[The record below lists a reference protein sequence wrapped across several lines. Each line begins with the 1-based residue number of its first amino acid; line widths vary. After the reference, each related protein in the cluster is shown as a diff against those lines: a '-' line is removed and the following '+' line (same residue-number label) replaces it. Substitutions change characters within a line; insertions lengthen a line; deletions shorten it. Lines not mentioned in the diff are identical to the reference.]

1 MNGLNSLKALW
12 LALRAARM
20 SRIGMR
26 ETDGEGPPLD
36 GNAIQHPTSYGYENF
51 EANGHKRKTRRGQL
65 QKNENVEDKAD
76 AKTFACV
83 QPGCPRTFSSR
94 FKLVRHILIHS
105 GERRFQCTSCGRRFH
120 RKDHLKN
127 HLQVHNPNKILHSCD
142 LCQKTYCSLLSYRKH
157 IAVHAAEAG
166 DLVCKLCGKMLADR
180 EGILHHLKVH
190 TGSRTLRGPS
200 ERKFPCERCDRSF
213 FTKKDVKRHLV
224 VHTGKRDFV
233 CQFCPQRFGRKD
245 HLVRHTKK
253 SHVGNTNNN
262 HINSSNNTHHL
273 NSSNSNSSP
282 SSESLRKYSP
292 PTALPPVEN
301 HKNGPLMPTPLPD
314 ITGLV
319 IPPPS
324 VPPIM
329 DNSAMDIKP
338 DSSYSMPPPSNLVQ
352 PNYNLT
358 PMPNENGQSLSRYPE
373 PPLLPASQY
382 LPMPQSYPSV
392 GPMMPHPYLNMPSSN
407 NLLSDLLPPMSIASS
422 FTSSLTLDVGNPP
435 LPHFNQAFQ

>member
-1 MNGLNSLKALW
+1 
-12 LALRAARM
+12 M

-26 ETDGEGPPLD
+26 DSDGEGQSRD
-36 GNAIQHPTSYGYENF
+36 GNAIQHQSSFGFENF
-51 EANGHKRKTRRGQL
+51 EVANQQRRRPRRGQL
-65 QKNENVEDKAD
+65 QKNEDEEEKPEAKA
-76 AKTFACV
+76 FMCM

-127 HLQVHNPNKILHSCD
+127 HLQVHNPNKILHSCE

-157 IAVHAAEAG
+157 IALHAAEAG

-180 EGILHHLKVH
+180 EGIMHHLKVH

-200 ERKFPCERCDRSF
+200 ERKFPCDRCDRSF

-253 SHVGNTNNN
+253 SHMNN
-262 HINSSNNTHHL
+262 SNNATAID
-273 NSSNSNSSP
+273 P
-282 SSESLRKYSP
+282 IRKYEP
-292 PTALPPVEN
+292 PPSVQPDTNHN
-301 HKNGPLMPTPLPD
+301 HKSGPMIVPSPLPD
-314 ITGLV
+314 MSGLV
-319 IPPPS
+319 IPTPVSSMMDGPVLDAIKPES
-324 VPPIM
+324 GYVPP
-329 DNSAMDIKP
+329 P
-338 DSSYSMPPPSNLVQ
+338 QPSLVQ
-352 PNYNLT
+352 SNYGLNSLPT
-358 PMPNENGQSLSRYPE
+358 ENGQSLSRFTE
-373 PPLLPASQY
+373 PSLLPVSQY
-382 LPMPQSYPSV
+382 LPMTPSYPTV
-392 GPMMPHPYLNMPSSN
+392 TPIMPHHYINMSTSN
-407 NLLSDLLPPMSIASS
+407 NILSDLLPPMSMAPS
-422 FTSSLTLDVGNPP
+422 FTSSLSLDVGNSS